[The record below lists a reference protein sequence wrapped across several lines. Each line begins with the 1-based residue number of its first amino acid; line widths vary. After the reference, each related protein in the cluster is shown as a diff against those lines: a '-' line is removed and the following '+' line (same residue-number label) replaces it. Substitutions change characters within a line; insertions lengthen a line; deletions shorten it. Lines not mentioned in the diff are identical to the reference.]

1 MTGNHQLLILKE
13 SGADLYNIDN
23 GQLGT
28 AKPLEDSLG
37 LLVKRYGVNCAYLI
51 RPDRYI
57 AAITQDVSNE
67 TLNQLAALALHT
79 STNNERAA

>member
-1 MTGNHQLLILKE
+1 MTGTHQLLVLKE
-13 SGADLYNIDN
+13 NGADLYDIQD

-28 AKPLEDSLG
+28 AQRLEDSAK

-57 AAITQDVSNE
+57 AAITQDVSKA